1 MPALF
6 TIPKVT
12 KTFIEIMVKTEIT
25 GRMNAFE
32 ITLKNELNFKRQRW
46 SRSRTLWLEIMT

>member
-46 SRSRTLWLEIMT
+46 SRSRTL